1 MERVELQR
9 LVMMEGCTW
18 ETRTATRLQIKNGCS
33 ELKQERLVWRLGTGT
48 QLFMPRSEDRSV
60 VMVAT
65 NYAPYKSQNTFDDS
79 SRNCRR
85 DSIHCFHSNGESKVV
100 TWGHESYII
109 IRMYASI
116 EAVIHGPSLHVE
128 KLYEDG
134 SAKIDFARCS
144 LLSLFSGS
152 IDG

>member
-1 MERVELQR
+1 MTLAA
-9 LVMMEGCTW
+9 
-18 ETRTATRLQIKNGCS
+18 ETVDETAST
-33 ELKQERLVWRLGTGT
+33 V
-48 QLFMPRSEDRSV
+48 
-60 VMVAT
+60 
-65 NYAPYKSQNTFDDS
+65 
-79 SRNCRR
+79 
-85 DSIHCFHSNGESKVV
+85 SIPIGESKMV
-100 TWGHESYII
+100 TWGQESYII